1 MSVNPGRPLFAK
13 PESWD
18 SAPVSDVAHHTP
30 ASQSLTWSNW
40 ARTAACS
47 PAGRAAPRSEAEL
60 AEVVAGAA
68 AEARSVR
75 AVGGGHSFTSAATT
89 SGLLLNLDHLDG
101 LEHVERRPGDGGA
114 LVTVG
119 AGIRLHQLNSLLAE
133 CGLAMRNLGDIDR
146 QSIAG
151 AISTGTHGTG
161 AQFGGLATQVRGLRV
176 VGVDGTVHDVG
187 PGDPLFEASRLGLG
201 TTGVLSAVTLDV
213 VPAYD
218 LRAEERPMPLAEVLE
233 SLDGPDGVVATSD
246 HFEFYFFPVT
256 GRALT
261 LRNTRVAP
269 ADVGRMARAGR
280 AARSF
285 LDEELL
291 SNGAFEMVNR
301 VATAFGGLTP
311 RLNTI
316 SARALSARTYQAP
329 SHRVFCTRRRVRFRE
344 MEYAI
349 PRESLRDVITEVDA
363 WLRASGE
370 NVPFPIEVR
379 FAAPDDVWLS
389 TAHGRE
395 TAYVAV
401 HQYWR
406 LPYSRYFDAAERIFV
421 TAGGRPHWGKLH
433 TRDSGDLAPL
443 YPRFDDAARVRLEH
457 DPEGVFHNRYTRKVL
472 G

>member
-1 MSVNPGRPLFAK
+1 M
-13 PESWD
+13 
-18 SAPVSDVAHHTP
+18 SDVVHRPPT
-30 ASQSLTWSNW
+30 SQPLTWSNW
-40 ARTAACS
+40 ARTATCS
-47 PAGRAAPRSEAEL
+47 PAGRAEPRSEAEL
-60 AEVVAGAA
+60 AEVIARAA
-68 AEARSVR
+68 ADGRSVR
-75 AVGGGHSFTSAATT
+75 AVGGGHSFTPAATT
-89 SGLLLNLDHLDG
+89 SGVLLGLDHLRG
-101 LEHVERRPGDGGA
+101 LERTENDPETGNT

-119 AGIRLHQLNSLLAE
+119 AGIRLHQLNRLLAE
-133 CGLAMRNLGDIDR
+133 RGLAMRNLGDIDR

-161 AQFGGLATQVRGLRV
+161 ARFGGLATQVRGLRV

-201 TTGVLSAVTLDV
+201 TTGILSAVTLEA

-218 LRAEERPMPLAEVLE
+218 LRAEEHPVPLSEALE
-233 SLDGPDGVVATSD
+233 SLDGPDGAVATSD
-246 HFEFYFFPVT
+246 HFELYFFPVT

-269 ADVGRMARAGR
+269 ADEGRVARAAR

-285 LDEELL
+285 LDEEVL
-291 SNGAFEMVNR
+291 SNGAFEMINR
-301 VATAFGGLTP
+301 TATAFGGLTP
-311 RLNTI
+311 RLNAV

-329 SHRVFCTRRRVRFRE
+329 SYQVFCTRRRVRFRE

-349 PRESLRDVITEVDA
+349 PRESVRDVITEVDD
-363 WLRASGE
+363 WLRSSGE

-406 LPYSRYFDAAERIFV
+406 LPYSRYFEAAERIFV
-421 TAGGRPHWGKLH
+421 TAGGRPHWGKMH
-433 TRDSGDLAPL
+433 TRDADDLAPL